1 MNVMNVMNMVFM
13 VPKPVRFVPVDSRRN
28 MKENVD
34 ATKRAKRVEDFV
46 IQTKKEMPDLVPTK
60 DVSKRE
66 FSNSIK
72 YNMFERIQYSG
83 SICKPCQK

>member
-1 MNVMNVMNMVFM
+1 MNMVFI
-13 VPKPVRFVPVDSRRN
+13 VPKTVRFVPVDSRRN

-34 ATKRAKRVEDFV
+34 ATKWAKRAENFV
-46 IQTKKEMPDLVPTK
+46 IQPKKEMPDLTK
-60 DVSKRE
+60 EISSRE
-66 FSNSIK
+66 FSNSVK